1 MDYQRIAIGTA
12 QLGAD
17 YGIAFKS
24 KKMSAQEFKLI
35 MNTAKNAKID
45 SIDTAIA
52 YGDAQNVLGEI
63 GVNDWFITT
72 KLPPVPNKIT
82 SIETWYNEAIES
94 SLEEL
99 KIFKIDTLLV
109 HDVSGLV
116 GESSNALINL
126 LRSSKL
132 NGVVN
137 KIGVSIYS
145 PNELDE
151 FYVNFK
157 PDIVQCPYNIF
168 DQRIST
174 SGWLEKLTSEGVEIH
189 ARSVFLQG
197 LILRKVADLNPYFEP
212 WYSKFDKW
220 EKFCKKLNISKLQ
233 AALDFVKN
241 EKRISKIIIGIESND
256 QLQQVLKAYGS
267 NTNELFL
274 NPCEDLALV
283 NPIMWKIV

>member
-1 MDYQRIAIGTA
+1 MDFQRIVIGTA

-24 KKMSAQEFKLI
+24 KKMSSQEFKLI

-63 GVNDWFITT
+63 GVNDWAITT
-72 KLPPVPNKIT
+72 KLPPVPKKT
-82 SIETWYNEAIES
+82 SSIETWYNDAIES

-99 KIFKIDTLLV
+99 KISKIDALLV
-109 HDVSGLV
+109 HDVNELS

-126 LRSSKL
+126 LHGSKS

-145 PNELDE
+145 PNDLDE

-197 LILRKVADLNPYFEP
+197 LILRNVTELNPYFEP

-220 EKFCKKLNISKLQ
+220 EKFCRKLNISKLQ

-241 EKRISKIIIGIESND
+241 EKKISKIIIGIESND
-256 QLQQVLKAYGS
+256 QLQQVLKAYGA
-267 NTNELFL
+267 NTKELFL

-283 NPIMWKIV
+283 NPLMWKIL

>member
-1 MDYQRIAIGTA
+1 MDFQRIAIGTA

-24 KKMSAQEFKLI
+24 KKMSSQEFKLI
-35 MNTAKNAKID
+35 MDSAKNANIN

-52 YGDAQNVLGEI
+52 YGDAQNVLGQI
-63 GVNDWFITT
+63 GVTDWSITT

-82 SIETWYNEAIES
+82 TIETWYNEAVET
-94 SLEEL
+94 SLKEL
-99 KIFKIDTLLV
+99 KISKIDTLLV
-109 HDVSGLV
+109 HDVNELSGQ
-116 GESSNALINL
+116 SSNALINL
-126 LRSSKL
+126 LHRSKS

-145 PNELDE
+145 PTDLDK
-151 FYVNFK
+151 FYKSFK

-168 DQRIST
+168 DQRIYT

-197 LILRKVADLNPYFEP
+197 LILRKVTELHPYFEP
-212 WYSKFDKW
+212 WYSKFHNW
-220 EKFCKKLNISKLQ
+220 EKFCRKLDISKLQ

-256 QLQQVLKAYGS
+256 QLQQVLKAYGID
-267 NTNELFL
+267 NKEIFL

-283 NPIMWKIV
+283 NPLMWKII